1 MSLSEWKANLE
12 RAREEK
18 DAFFAQDWQSP
29 VTPQDRPWFKGLAY
43 YPPDPS
49 YRFELELFE
58 HSEKQAVRMAYT
70 KGNEQDFV
78 RWGEFRFKIGEKGQ
92 ALQAY
97 KSSREEETL
106 FVPFKDAT
114 SGKETYG
121 AGRYLDLE
129 PERDRTMDGKRIL
142 DFNQAYN
149 PWCAYSEA
157 YTCPFVPVENC
168 LEVPIYA
175 GEKDYNVPRQAN
187 DRR

>member
-1 MSLSEWKANLE
+1 MSLSDWKANLE
-12 RAREEK
+12 RAREGK
-18 DAFFAQDWQSP
+18 DNFFAQYWQSP
-29 VTPQDRPWFKGLAY
+29 IPPQDKPRFRGLEY

-49 YRFELELFE
+49 YRFELELHE
-58 HSEKQAVRMAYT
+58 HPEKGMVRMAYT
-70 KGNEQDFV
+70 KGNEQDFI
-78 RWGEFRFKIGEKGQ
+78 RWGEVRIKVGGREQ

-97 KSSREEETL
+97 KRSREEEML
-106 FVPFKDAT
+106 FVPFKDTT

-129 PERDRTMDGKRIL
+129 PERDRTQEGKWIL

-157 YTCPFVPVENC
+157 YTCPLVPVENW

-175 GEKDYNVPRQAN
+175 GEKNYPLSEGH
-187 DRR
+187 